1 MRPHRSYR
9 VALLMAVS
17 YAYARPAGAQV
28 QYSVAEVREIVDVA
42 LEAVLPPD
50 KELSRISVAQRRIFF
65 DHAATLAAFGHDE
78 PVEIAP
84 ERLQLRRVV
93 ENASPDVM
101 EDCTEFRPMR
111 CVGLGQGVYVS
122 VTHPIRPTASE
133 VVVWVH
139 VWWTSR
145 QSPSADE
152 RVFGAGFSSEVFLA
166 RTGQGWQYVR
176 TGQVN
181 VS

>member
-1 MRPHRSYR
+1 RDFH
-9 VALLMAVS
+9 VTGVQTCALPIS
-17 YAYARPAGAQV
+17 
-28 QYSVAEVREIVDVA
+28 
-42 LEAVLPPD
+42 PD

-111 CVGLGQGVYVS
+111 CVGLGQGEYVS
-122 VTHPIRPTASE
+122 VMHTNRQ
-133 VVVWVH
+133 
-139 VWWTSR
+139 TS
-145 QSPSADE
+145 SD
-152 RVFGAGFSSEVFLA
+152 V
-166 RTGQGWQYVR
+166 
-176 TGQVN
+176 
-181 VS
+181 